1 MKKFKNIIYLLKI
14 DTPDGRL
21 YKIGSSK
28 NESISKRIQAL
39 QTGCPYE
46 IKLSGKFESEFG
58 QIVER
63 TFHNRYKHCR
73 TFGEWFS
80 LDILEELSFLE
91 NCKKIE
97 ENNITLE
104 KNNLNSYANNRYT

>member
-1 MKKFKNIIYLLKI
+1 MKKFKNKIYLLKVE
-14 DTPDGRL
+14 TPDGRL
-21 YKIGSSK
+21 YKIGSTK
-28 NESISKRIQAL
+28 NALPKRIQAL

-46 IKLSGKFESEFG
+46 IKLVEEFESDFG
-58 QIVER
+58 QAVER
-63 TFHNRYKHCR
+63 TFHNRYTHYK

-80 LDILEELSFLE
+80 LDILEELSFLD

-97 ENNITLE
+97 EINIMLE